1 MSGGGSSKSA
11 RETLLEA
18 IKRWLRGIYSLV
30 CFGVAYLPS
39 HTLRKLCLRI
49 LGAQI
54 GRKVAL
60 HHGFEV
66 RTAHRLKICDGSV
79 IGYNAI
85 LDARGKIYI
94 GKNVNLSSEV
104 AIWTEQHDPMAVDFG
119 SVRRQVIIEDR
130 AWISFRATIL
140 PGVRVGEGAV
150 VAAGA
155 IVTHDVPPYTMVGGV
170 PAKLIKQRTRELTY
184 ELTSNGF
191 IPFV

>member
-1 MSGGGSSKSA
+1 MRVRRSI
-11 RETLLEA
+11 EH
-18 IKRWLRGIYSLV
+18 IKRWLRGVYSLI
-30 CFGVAYLPS
+30 CFFIAYLPS
-39 HTLRKLCLRI
+39 HTLRKLCLKA
-49 LGAQI
+49 LGARI
-54 GRKVAL
+54 GRNVAL

-66 RTAHRLKICDGSV
+66 RTAHRLEICDGSV

-94 GKNVNLSSEV
+94 GQNVNLSSQV
-104 AIWTEQHDPMAVDFG
+104 AIWTEQHDPMAPNFG
-119 SVRRQVIIEDR
+119 SVRRTVRIEDR

-155 IVTHDVPPYTMVGGV
+155 VVTHDVPPYTMVGGV
-170 PAKLIKQRTRELTY
+170 PAKVIKDRARNLHYQLTA
-184 ELTSNGF
+184 NGF